1 MKSSQRVALYR
12 YKATSP
18 AGEVESGELEAR
30 DEAAVAQRLQAMGLI
45 PIRIETAAAGS
56 SKATRHGGGLF
67 SRRRISQDQVAA
79 LTRELATLLRSG
91 LPLDRGMEI
100 LIGLAQ
106 TPRMKDV
113 LTTVRDK
120 VRGGAALSSALD
132 AYPDVFSRFY
142 IGMIRA
148 GEAGGALGNVLM
160 RISDFMDRSKELKE
174 TVKSA
179 LIYPTILVLASVS
192 SVMLLLVFV
201 VPQFSQMFE
210 QSGKVL
216 PLPTQIVIRAGDLL
230 RNYWWMIPAGIFLI
244 HRYFSWQMSKPES
257 KTIWD
262 GRLLR
267 LPLAGDLVTK
277 IEVARFART
286 LGTLLSNG
294 IPLLGGL
301 AIVKDTIGNSV
312 IAAGL
317 DAARE
322 QLKAGQ
328 GLSRPLM
335 AQGVFPQLAIH
346 MVGVGEETGKLD
358 EMLTR
363 VADVY
368 DREVSI
374 AVKRLLALLEP
385 VMILGLG
392 LMIGGIIISIL
403 LAILKV
409 NSLVG

>member
-1 MKSSQRVALYR
+1 
-12 YKATSP
+12 
-18 AGEVESGELEAR
+18 
-30 DEAAVAQRLQAMGLI
+30 MGGL
-45 PIRIETAAAGS
+45 R
-56 SKATRHGGGLF
+56 LF
-67 SRRRISQDQVAA
+67 SRRRINQDQVGA

-91 LPLDRGMEI
+91 LPLDRALEI

-106 TPRMKDV
+106 TPHMQT
-113 LTTVRDK
+113 LLAQVRDD
-120 VRGGAALSSALD
+120 VRGGAALSTALE
-132 AYPDVFSRFY
+132 AHPDVFTRFY

-148 GEAGGALGNVLM
+148 GEAGGALGNVLA
-160 RISDFMDRSKELKE
+160 RISEFMERSQELKE

-179 LIYPTILVLASVS
+179 LIYPTILVLVS
-192 SVMLLLVFV
+192 ITSVMLLLIFV

-210 QSGKVL
+210 QSGKAL

-230 RNYWWMIPAGIFLI
+230 RHYWWMIPAGLFLI
-244 HRYFSWQMSKPES
+244 HRYFVWQMGRPES
-257 KTIWD
+257 KFAWD
-262 GRLLR
+262 GRMLR
-267 LPLAGDLVTK
+267 LPLAGDLLTK
-277 IEVARFART
+277 IEIARFART

-294 IPLLGGL
+294 IPLLAGL
-301 AIVKDTIGNSV
+301 TIVKDTVGNSV

-317 DAARE
+317 EAARE

-328 GLSRPLM
+328 GLSKPLM
-335 AQGVFPQLAIH
+335 AQGIFPQLAVH
-346 MVGVGEETGKLD
+346 MVGVGEETGQLD

-368 DREVSI
+368 DREVSM
-374 AVKRLLALLEP
+374 AVKRMLALLEP

-392 LMIGGIIISIL
+392 LVIGGIIISIL